1 MYTQNKP
8 RALGIVLAFL
18 SVLMLTHLPPAR
30 SQSDPARPII
40 DSPAG
45 QVQGTTESCGLF
57 CTYYSFKGIPYAEPP
72 VGSLRFRNP
81 VPRARW
87 TGVRDGS
94 NHGSECLQVSVVPG
108 QVRGGED
115 CLYLNIYT
123 QQLVGL
129 RPVMVWIHGGGY
141 SINSGNS
148 VDFGPEKLVQDN
160 VLLVTLNYRLGA
172 LGFLSTGDRYAA
184 GNWGLKD
191 CLQALRWV
199 RSNIAAF
206 GGDPNSVTIFGNSA
220 GAALVHLLVLTDA
233 GAGLFHRAIAQ
244 SSTALVPYAFQ
255 TRPRFY
261 ADRIASAL
269 GFGTDSSTYVERLR
283 TVPAEQ
289 FVPFQEATV
298 TIPVPRFLRPLDF
311 GPVVEP
317 GDAPDEVIVRQ
328 RPIELIRTRAHRVPF
343 LVGYTDLEG
352 AFFTALDN
360 AIDPTVKGQFN
371 ANPHL
376 FVPFFWNVGAGTAA
390 SSQIS
395 GAFREHYWQSRPLDA
410 SLDYEWTVYQSDH
423 MFAFAID
430 QTVRLHAQTTPAPL
444 YYYQFAYDGDLNLY
458 KKLFGVQ
465 HPGAIHTD
473 ELPYLFH
480 IPAAMLEPVSP
491 DSHAN
496 TVSSRVVRM
505 WTNFAKTGNPTPG
518 QDALLQNVQWPT
530 VGATGTGYLSIGH
543 DLLPVQQTPNPTRM
557 TLWYNLQQTY
567 ANAPFEI

>member
-1 MYTQNKP
+1 MSTHHLISARKAVSILSLLAIASISSVTSQN
-8 RALGIVLAFL
+8 
-18 SVLMLTHLPPAR
+18 
-30 SQSDPARPII
+30 DPSRPTI

-45 QVQGTTESCGLF
+45 QLQGTTESCGLF
-57 CTYYSFKGIPYAEPP
+57 CTYYSFKGVPYAEPP

-87 TGVRDGS
+87 QTVRDAS
-94 NHGSECLQVSVVPG
+94 NHGPECLQVALIPG
-108 QVRGGED
+108 QVRGSED

-123 QQLVGL
+123 QQLIGS

-141 SINSGNS
+141 SANSGNS
-148 VDFGPEKLVQDN
+148 VDFGPEKLVQEN

-191 CLQALRWV
+191 CLQALRWI
-199 RSNIAAF
+199 RTNIAAF
-206 GGDPNSVTIFGNSA
+206 GGDPNNVTIFGNSA

-233 GAGLFHRAIAQ
+233 GQGLFHKAIAQ

-261 ADRIASAL
+261 ADRIASAF
-269 GFGTDSSTYVERLR
+269 GFGTDSSTYVEQLR
-283 TVPAEQ
+283 TIPAEQ
-289 FVPFQEATV
+289 FVPFQQAGITV
-298 TIPVPRFLRPLDF
+298 PVPRFLRPTDF

-317 GDAPDEVIVRQ
+317 SDAPEETIILQ
-328 RPIELIRTRAHRVPF
+328 RPIELIRNRAHHVPF
-343 LVGYTDLEG
+343 IVGYNDLEG
-352 AFFTALDN
+352 AFFTAFENL
-360 AIDPTVKGQFN
+360 IDQTVKGQFN

-376 FVPFFWNVGAGTAA
+376 LVPFFWNVGEGTAA
-390 SSQIS
+390 SNGIS
-395 GAFREHYWQSRPLDA
+395 GAFREYYWQSRPLDA

-423 MFAFAID
+423 LFLFAID
-430 QTVRLHAQTTPAPL
+430 QSVRLHAQASSVPL
-444 YYYQFAYDGDLNLY
+444 YYYQFTYDGDLNLY

-465 HPGAIHTD
+465 YPGAIHTD
-473 ELPYLFH
+473 ELPYLFN
-480 IPAAMLEPVSP
+480 IPSAMLEPVSP

-505 WTNFAKTGNPTPG
+505 WANFARTGNPTPT
-518 QDALLQNVQWPT
+518 QDPLLQNVQWPL
-530 VGATGTGYLSIGH
+530 VGPAGAGYLSIGH
-543 DLLPVQQTPNPTRM
+543 DLMTSQQTPNPTRM
-557 TLWYNLQQTY
+557 NLWYNLQQTY